1 MKRLIWI
8 CCCFYLLIGITS
20 VVIAAL
26 LPELLSHYGRNY
38 ADGGNLIFAQ
48 FCGFLLGVLTQPLL
62 SKKFGRSRM
71 LSFTLW
77 FIFAGFI
84 VIAILPPWTIV
95 LCFIPLVGFGSGII
109 ESTIGAMIIDAVKD
123 RTAVALSR
131 LEVFYGVGALSMP
144 IIISILI
151 ASGYWKISFY
161 ATCLFALLLAW
172 AWSRFT
178 STHGHLLVN
187 KKNIETHTI
196 EASTIN
202 RGFVPLAMVSTCI
215 LLFFVYVGLEMS
227 LVNFLPS
234 ILLETM
240 KLDAAFAALSVSFY
254 WGAMIVGRL
263 VCGLLAE
270 KFGYPRYLLWS
281 TLGTFIVLICFLF
294 VTTAW
299 AAFAVITLMGLLMS
313 GLFAIALIYSNSL
326 FPGRTE
332 QTTSK
337 LIAASGL
344 GGACMSWLTGRFME
358 QTSITFTLYFLV
370 GLSALMVLLIVIMMR
385 MRPVQ
390 ATAAASTAESL
401 S

>member
-1 MKRLIWI
+1 MNRLIWV

-38 ADGGNLIFAQ
+38 ADGGNLIFVQ
-48 FCGFLLGVLTQPLL
+48 FCGFLLGVLTQPLW
-62 SKKFGRSRM
+62 SRKFGRLRM

-77 FIFAGFI
+77 FIFVGFM
-84 VIAILPPWTIV
+84 VIAILPPWTVV
-95 LCFIPLVGFGSGII
+95 LCFIPMVGFGSGII
-109 ESTIGAMIIDAVKD
+109 ESTIGAMIIDSIKD
-123 RTAVALSR
+123 RTAVAMSR

-144 IIISILI
+144 ILISILI
-151 ASGYWKISFY
+151 ASGYWKMSFY

-178 STHGHLLVN
+178 SKHGHLLAH
-187 KKNIETHTI
+187 KKSAENRTVSIPDH
-196 EASTIN
+196 
-202 RGFVPLAMVSTCI
+202 RGFIPFAMVSTCI

-240 KLDAAFAALSVSFY
+240 HIDAAFAALSVSFY

-270 KFGYPRYLLWS
+270 KFGYTRYLLWS
-281 TLGTFIVLICFLF
+281 TIGTFIVLACFLF
-294 VTTAW
+294 VKTAW
-299 AAFAVITLMGLLMS
+299 AAFAIITLMGLLMS
-313 GLFAIALIYSNSL
+313 GLFAIALIFSNSL

-358 QTSITFTLYFLV
+358 QTSIAFTLYFLV
-370 GLSALMVLLIVIMMR
+370 GLSALMVLLIVVMTRLKPI
-385 MRPVQ
+385 Q
-390 ATAAASTAESL
+390 ATATPSTADNFR
-401 S
+401 